1 MRKFL
6 VLLAAMVCIGI
17 FSASMAQAQ
26 HVTKIKAADLV
37 TNGESFFQA
46 SNITDELTR
55 LARADGYIGASDKF
69 KTVSVSGAPLASIVN
84 QYKSCN
90 PKPIYLIS
98 DGAGIDL
105 MSSNNISGLSNTL
118 KQYLDEM
125 KKGGTKK
132 LLWMIYPDPQ
142 GATYG
147 GTLKTNQDLWAKAV
161 PPIINGCTDPK
172 TLLIDLRPVWAGH
185 YSSYTSDGIHCTAAG
200 GTATAEAFWKMM
212 KDSNFFDL
220 GTVSVKQPSTIAKTA
235 PASFLGHSV
244 SNNSLSLSMNLAEP
258 SAVTMR
264 ITTVSGKTVATAMKH
279 EQFTGRQT
287 IKFPLGAITPG
298 VYCLEVKTGKISEQS
313 PLFLR

>member
-1 MRKFL
+1 MHKKFTL
-6 VLLAAMVCIGI
+6 FAALMCAGV
-17 FSASMAQAQ
+17 FSGAVQAQ

-55 LARADGYIGASDKF
+55 LARADGYIGSSEKF
-69 KTVSVSGAPLASIVN
+69 KTISVSGASLGGIIN

-105 MSSNNISGLSNTL
+105 MNSSDVNSLGNQL

-142 GATYG
+142 TAQWA
-147 GTLKTNQDLWAKAV
+147 TLKKNQDLWAQKV

-185 YSSYTSDGIHCTAAG
+185 YSQYTQDGIHCLPAG

-212 KDSNFFDL
+212 KDSSFFDL
-220 GTVSVKQPSTIAKTA
+220 GQVPVKKNSAVNAAPFAFLGQTVS
-235 PASFLGHSV
+235 H
-244 SNNSLSLSMNLAEP
+244 NSLTFSLNFAQP
-258 SAVTMR
+258 TAGIAIR
-264 ITTVSGKTVATAMKH
+264 IATVSGRTVVAAANH
-279 EQFTGRQT
+279 ERFAGHETVT
-287 IKFPLGAITPG
+287 FPSGSIAPG
-298 VYCLEVKTGKISEQS
+298 VYCLEVQTGGHSVQA
-313 PLFLR
+313 PLLVR

>member
-1 MRKFL
+1 MRKLL

-26 HVTKIKAADLV
+26 HVTKFPASQFV
-37 TNGESFFQA
+37 TNGESFFA
-46 SNITDELTR
+46 AGNITSELTR
-55 LARADGYIGASDKF
+55 LARADGYIGASESF
-69 KTVSVSGAPLASIVN
+69 KSVSVSGANIASIVN

-90 PKPIYLIS
+90 PKPIYLVS

-105 MSSNNISGLSNTL
+105 MSSSNISGLSNTL
-118 KQYLDEM
+118 KTYLDEM

-142 GATYG
+142 GGSWA
-147 GTLKTNQDLWAKAV
+147 TLKTNQDLWAKAV

-185 YSSYTSDGIHCTAAG
+185 YSQYTSDGIHCTAAG

-220 GTVSVKQPSTIAKTA
+220 GGVSVKQPSTIAKTA

-244 SNNSLSLSMNLAEP
+244 SNNSLSLSMYLAEP

-298 VYCLEVKTGKISEQS
+298 VYCLEVKTGKLSEQS
-313 PLFLR
+313 SLFVR